1 MFCQSFTK
9 DYRFVHYHFLQRIL
23 RVWDSQ
29 QRSVEPVLRQTKAIH
44 FPLKMQSY
52 NLRNKKY
59 MLASTQISN
68 TATLAFIAV
77 LPLRLLSCKVFFI
90 KRKQKLLKSNLLF
103 KKIANFTNKL
113 LQNYKQQISRINY
126 CKIINS
132 WDATFS
138 GSF

>member
-1 MFCQSFTK
+1 MSCQSFAK
-9 DYRFVHYHFLQRIL
+9 AYRFVHYHFLQRIL
-23 RVWDSQ
+23 KVWDSQ

-44 FPLKMQSY
+44 FSLKMQSY
-52 NLRNKKY
+52 KLYNKKY

-68 TATLAFIAV
+68 TATV
-77 LPLRLLSCKVFFI
+77 LPLRLLSCKGLFI

-132 WDATFS
+132 WDTTFS